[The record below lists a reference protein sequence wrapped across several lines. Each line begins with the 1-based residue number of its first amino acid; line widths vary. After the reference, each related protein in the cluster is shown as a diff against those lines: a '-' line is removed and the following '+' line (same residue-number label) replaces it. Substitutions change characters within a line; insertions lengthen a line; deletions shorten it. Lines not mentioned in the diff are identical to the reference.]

1 MRFTFDK
8 ETDWREGVILLFDKP
23 LEWTSFNLVSKVRSL
38 LYHRL
43 GYKKIKVGHAG
54 TLDPLATGLM
64 VICVGRA
71 TKQVPML
78 QDKEKEYIATFLLGA
93 TTPSFDLETEIDH
106 EYPTEHITR
115 ESIDE
120 IVKSFIGPQMQVP
133 PLFSAKSVNGGRA
146 YKLARR
152 GVDMQLDPSPVVI
165 YNFEVLNY
173 QHPRITLKVKC
184 SKGTY
189 IRALA
194 RDFGERLNSG
204 AHLVELRRTAIGD
217 FKVEDAFS
225 LADFEK
231 NIDAL

>member
-1 MRFTFDK
+1 
-8 ETDWREGVILLFDKP
+8 
-23 LEWTSFNLVSKVRSL
+23 
-38 LYHRL
+38 
-43 GYKKIKVGHAG
+43 
-54 TLDPLATGLM
+54 
-64 VICVGRA
+64 
-71 TKQVPML
+71 
-78 QDKEKEYIATFLLGA
+78 
-93 TTPSFDLETEIDH
+93 
-106 EYPTEHITR
+106 
-115 ESIDE
+115 
-120 IVKSFIGPQMQVP
+120 
-133 PLFSAKSVNGGRA
+133 
-146 YKLARR
+146 
-152 GVDMQLDPSPVVI
+152 MQLDPSPVVI
-165 YNFEVLNY
+165 YNFEVLDY